1 MESFTTGVNM
11 ENGFDS
17 RHPSQ
22 TLSTRQLSISL
33 LDQREIRELAV
44 KHIKNLG
51 DILANQWKE
60 LMSQIPGRKEGG
72 KRFDTQDVE

>member
-1 MESFTTGVNM
+1 MSG
-11 ENGFDS
+11 
-17 RHPSQ
+17 Q
-22 TLSTRQLSISL
+22 TLMKRTKYFFLFRSATVGGKLFMAEKMGLLWKFFSL
-33 LDQREIRELAV
+33 